1 MQDHKVQRTLALS
14 ENQLLFLQVHQTF
27 AQAPSQGML
36 GSAEN
41 MVPAPL
47 PRAHGWDRVRMLDSR
62 HSLGQARQSPAREM
76 LGASVQ
82 SLLPLAHR
90 P

>member
-1 MQDHKVQRTLALS
+1 MIFHSSTEWKPAFIPASSSDMVQT
-14 ENQLLFLQVHQTF
+14 
-27 AQAPSQGML
+27 PSHGML

-47 PRAHGWDRVRMLDSR
+47 PRAHGWDRVRMLDSG
-62 HSLGQARQSPAREM
+62 HSLGQARQSPEREM

-82 SLLPLAHR
+82 SLLPLAPRAWGPHF
-90 P
+90 